1 MLKVL
6 CVSALFLATS
16 SVCSAQAVREEPP
29 MATIGGERA
38 ARQKET
44 ERLKGGQRTSREA
57 SINLLPLLFGRRIS
71 KQQKIRL
78 APAQSDLSR
87 YAEFLQKPRTGLIKL
102 FSDVGCEENTNVV
115 RADDV
120 CLQWIPNSGFYS
132 FREKAYK
139 SDFLADI
146 RLKNGML
153 VSDGFLAQ
161 SILVNLGDVDL
172 ETVSSSSNGL
182 KFLNE
187 FQPAAESKAA
197 LTQVEQMIKGIRAD
211 NFIYRKSLPA
221 IVNATYALRV
231 TAYRGNFLKSYRGQL
246 FNILAGDKRIDAT
259 IAFRILGKNDDGSL
273 TLLWKELSRKDAPK
287 VLFQKR
293 KKD

>member
-6 CVSALFLATS
+6 CVSALFLTVS
-16 SVCSAQAVREEPP
+16 SVCLAQTAQEEPP
-29 MATIGGERA
+29 TATIAREGA
-38 ARQKET
+38 TRQKQT
-44 ERLKGGQRTSREA
+44 ERLRSEQRTSRDA
-57 SINLLPLLFGRRIS
+57 SINLIPLLFGRRIS
-71 KQQKIRL
+71 KEQKNRL
-78 APAQSDLSR
+78 APAPTDLSR
-87 YAEFLQKPRTGLIKL
+87 YAEFLRQPRTGLIKL
-102 FSDVGCEENTNVV
+102 FSDVGCEENTSVV
-115 RADDV
+115 RADDI

-132 FREKAYK
+132 FREQEYK

-146 RLKNGML
+146 RLENGML

-197 LTQVEQMIKGIRAD
+197 LKQVEQMIKGVRAD

-221 IVNATYALRV
+221 VAGATYALRV

-259 IAFRILGKNDDGSL
+259 IAFRVLGKNNDGSL
-273 TLLWKELSRKDAPK
+273 TLLWRELSRKDAPK